1 MPGDQASAKGLYMPC
16 FSESCAF
23 IKVIFPL
30 ITSSLQILPPNP
42 APSVFL
48 FAVCLSVQVEKP
60 SLQSSKAKKTS
71 VSHKPPRKA
80 KDKQGASG
88 RASKKKSAEGART
101 APPTADKEQ
110 SAEMNNK
117 LAEAKE

>member
-1 MPGDQASAKGLYMPC
+1 M
-16 FSESCAF
+16 
-23 IKVIFPL
+23 
-30 ITSSLQILPPNP
+30 
-42 APSVFL
+42 
-48 FAVCLSVQVEKP
+48 QVEKP
-60 SLQSSKAKKTS
+60 SLQSSKPKKTS

-88 RASKKKSAEGART
+88 RASKKKSASRP

>member
-1 MPGDQASAKGLYMPC
+1 M
-16 FSESCAF
+16 
-23 IKVIFPL
+23 
-30 ITSSLQILPPNP
+30 
-42 APSVFL
+42 
-48 FAVCLSVQVEKP
+48 QVEKP
-60 SLQSSKAKKTS
+60 SLQSSKPKKTS

-88 RASKKKSAEGART
+88 RASKKSAEGARP

>member
-1 MPGDQASAKGLYMPC
+1 MAHETSYSAQFKGEANKPTP
-16 FSESCAF
+16 ADN
-23 IKVIFPL
+23 KVIDRRR
-30 ITSSLQILPPNP
+30 IRSLYSEPFKEPPK
-42 APSVFL
+42 
-48 FAVCLSVQVEKP
+48 VEKP

-101 APPTADKEQ
+101 APPAADKEQ